1 MVRSALIGKR
11 FNEPFSEVVTTDGYE
26 VRFLTSYMNFEEI
39 YKEKKAV
46 ISDCGKYRYE
56 LHRQWDKDKDKVL
69 FIMLNPS
76 TADSHE
82 DDLTTIRCVN
92 FAKKWGYGGI
102 MIGNIYPFRAKRP
115 KDLRKWLKERDA
127 GDVMAKWGN
136 EDHVKEMAKQA
147 DIIVC
152 AWGCNYKDGM
162 PYWVEELGDLHY
174 LELCDDG
181 ITPKHPLGNLSKYL
195 VPINYNDIQTKY
207 DWSRII

>member
-1 MVRSALIGKR
+1 
-11 FNEPFSEVVTTDGYE
+11 
-26 VRFLTSYMNFEEI
+26 MNFEET

-115 KDLRKWLKERDA
+115 KDLRKWLRAYDGERPEA
-127 GDVMAKWGN
+127 CEHNISHIGAMAS
-136 EDHVKEMAKQA
+136 EA
-147 DIIVC
+147 DLIVC
-152 AWGCNYKDGM
+152 AWGCNHPGIPD
-162 PYWVEELGDLHY
+162 WIDELDSPVY
-174 LELCDDG
+174 CLELCKDG
-181 ITPKHPLGNLSKYL
+181 ITPKHPLGNLSKDL
-195 VPINYNDIQTKY
+195 KPKY
-207 DWSRII
+207 IEWYKGITN